1 MNRRFK
7 AALLLPVMLFAI
19 TGSAFAEDAAI
30 SNNGEGIPLSANAH
44 ISEDL
49 KNSELSDSLPNELE
63 KNITVSRDFAAS
75 EDIHALINYTEAN
88 GPLGKWAG
96 TLYRT
101 NNPVPVALPDEGFR
115 VYFKGTVYKDSIS
128 SALPVSLPNELEK
141 NITISRDFAANEDI
155 HALINYS
162 EASGSLGK
170 WSGVLYRTNN
180 PVPEVLPDE
189 GFRVYFKG
197 TVYKDLN

>member
-30 SNNGEGIPLSANAH
+30 SNNGEGIPLSASAR

-49 KNSELSDSLPNELE
+49 KNSELPVSLPNELTVSSENIVIPNSE
-63 KNITVSRDFAAS
+63 KNITVSRDFAAN
-75 EDIHALINYTEAN
+75 EDIHALINYSEAS
-88 GPLGKWAG
+88 GSLGKWSG

-115 VYFKGTVYKDSIS
+115 VYFKGTVYKD
-128 SALPVSLPNELEK
+128 
-141 NITISRDFAANEDI
+141 
-155 HALINYS
+155 
-162 EASGSLGK
+162 
-170 WSGVLYRTNN
+170 
-180 PVPEVLPDE
+180 
-189 GFRVYFKG
+189 
-197 TVYKDLN
+197 LN